1 MTTRRTFMMSVA
13 ATGAVLTTTRVLA
26 TTTLSETDPQAIALG
41 YVTDTTKADS
51 KKYPKHA
58 ASQMCDGCALW
69 QSKPTDALGNCA
81 LFPGKQVHAKGW
93 CSAWNKKA

>member
-58 ASQMCDGCALW
+58 PTQMCDGCALW

-93 CSAWNKKA
+93 CSAWNKKS